1 MPLQVWSLPN
11 GKPAVAGSLGDTV
24 RSCSGSRSSPFS
36 SSAIW
41 SATSCCRPT
50 GRRPTRS
57 AGSGR
62 NRESRRALISHTLTY
77 TAAFIPALIWIGLE
91 IGAGWA
97 VGVGALVAIPHLLQ
111 DDGRAL
117 DAYMREVK
125 ESASDPPPGLRLAVD
140 QTGHFIALFL
150 LALLTTV

>member
-1 MPLQVWSLPN
+1 MLWVEVFAVFVVSHMVGDFLLQTNWQATHKI
-11 GKPAVAGSLGDTV
+11 GGLG
-24 RSCSGSRSSPFS
+24 P
-36 SSAIW
+36 
-41 SATSCCRPT
+41 
-50 GRRPTRS
+50 
-57 AGSGR
+57 

-77 TAAFIPALIWIGLE
+77 TAAFIPALVWIGIE

-97 VGVGALVAIPHLLQ
+97 VGVGALVAIPHLIQ
-111 DDGRAL
+111 DDGRVL

-125 ESASDPPPGLRLAVD
+125 HVSDNPPPGLRLAVD

>member
-1 MPLQVWSLPN
+1 MLWVEVFAVFVVSHMVGDFLLQTNWQATHKI
-11 GKPAVAGSLGDTV
+11 GGLG
-24 RSCSGSRSSPFS
+24 P
-36 SSAIW
+36 
-41 SATSCCRPT
+41 
-50 GRRPTRS
+50 
-57 AGSGR
+57 

-77 TAAFIPALIWIGLE
+77 TAAFIPALVWIGIE

-125 ESASDPPPGLRLAVD
+125 HVGDNPPPGLRLRP
-140 QTGHFIALFL
+140 
-150 LALLTTV
+150 